1 MVLPEWIEHSTSPL
15 PRGCSTTEL
24 RQRNGRRPENLGRE
38 RGRITATSPPAVQGN
53 ARTLP
58 AGGRRGYEWPMA
70 NDTGHGKPPKKG
82 GREARL
88 AAALRENLRRRKAQ
102 VRGRD
107 AEKHPSG
114 EQLRE
119 PEAGSKR

>member
-1 MVLPEWIEHSTSPL
+1 
-15 PRGCSTTEL
+15 
-24 RQRNGRRPENLGRE
+24 
-38 RGRITATSPPAVQGN
+38 
-53 ARTLP
+53 
-58 AGGRRGYEWPMA
+58 MA

-82 GREARL
+82 GRQERL

-102 VRGRD
+102 VRGRGTENRQPD
-107 AEKHPSG
+107 